1 MTVHLGNYHIGWD
14 VFMQF
19 CSKVMT
25 QHISEAAQFPF
36 HCGQKP
42 SLAPQFLV
50 WWRVTFFCLIVN
62 SSHWRTTSQTLTT
75 YRHKLNV
82 REGTWYQPTKPHTQ
96 TRSVSWS
103 GCWAQSTSQ
112 VSHHWL
118 CPWVMKK
125 IQFVSKKL
133 WATHNHSRLFLYWP
147 LTSRSFQP
155 FPSTERTSSCG
166 KPRTF
171 AKYDT
176 FGGLQLRQ

>member
-1 MTVHLGNYHIGWD
+1 MINQSLPRRHDGASGKLSRPSWD

-50 WWRVTFFCLIVN
+50 CWWVTFCLIVN

-82 REGTWYQPTKPHTQ
+82 REGIWYRPTKPHTHTHTVYPDLVVELNPRLQ
-96 TRSVSWS
+96 FP
-103 GCWAQSTSQ
+103 
-112 VSHHWL
+112 HHWL

-125 IQFVSKKL
+125 NTI
-133 WATHNHSRLFLYWP
+133 
-147 LTSRSFQP
+147 SFEETMSNAQP
-155 FPSTERTSSCG
+155 FKVVFILALDFTQFSAFPFHRAD
-166 KPRTF
+166 R
-171 AKYDT
+171 
-176 FGGLQLRQ
+176 LVW